1 LRAKLSFPIE
11 REPSE
16 KGDSSSVQAPLPS
29 CSGPVTKP
37 TKSPSRIIYC
47 ALDVKG
53 WLEQPPNVDAVR
65 PGQCPGCKSASRP
78 VGHPLGMHGH
88 GLRERQVR
96 GPPEADAAPTVIV
109 VQCRRYRCL
118 GCGAIL
124 LVVPRGI
131 APRKHYGHA
140 AISMA
145 FALWGLVGRTAWE
158 VRTQVCAWR
167 IPSAAATGWA
177 TLRRW
182 AQAAGAASGATQR
195 TPSAVAARVA
205 QIAIG
210 RAPPCAR
217 GAPLWAQAFAGG
229 STMT

>member
-1 LRAKLSFPIE
+1 MRAKLCLPIE
-11 REPSE
+11 REPSP

-53 WLEQPPNVDAVR
+53 WLEQPPKVEAVR
-65 PGQCPGCKSASRP
+65 PGQCPDCGAASQP
-78 VGHPLGMHGH
+78 VGRPLGLHGH

-96 GPPEADAAPTVIV
+96 GPLEADAAPTITV
-109 VQCRRYRCL
+109 VQCRRYRCV

-131 APRKHYGHA
+131 AARKHYGHA
-140 AISMA
+140 AIAMA
-145 FALWGLVGRTAWE
+145 FALWGLLGRSAWQ

-167 IPSAAATGWA
+167 IRSAAATGWA

-182 AQAAGAASGATQR
+182 AQAARAASGAEGTLR
-195 TPSAVAARVA
+195 EAAARAA

-217 GAPLWAQAFAGG
+217 GAPWWAQAFAGG
-229 STMT
+229 ATMT